1 MATTTERAQKPIE
14 RANDLQNPTP
24 MMAQYLE
31 IKRQYPDFILL
42 YRLGDFFE
50 MFFEDAVTVS
60 RELELTLTGRDC
72 GDGNRAAMCGVPFH
86 KSDLYIG
93 KLVELGHK
101 VAVCEQTEDPAN
113 AKGLVRR
120 EIVRVVT
127 PGTITDGS
135 LLQEQR
141 NNYLAAVCRASH
153 GDGIAFADISTG
165 QVSATY
171 LTGADREARL
181 LDELGTYAP
190 RELLCNLTQRASEEF
205 FSPLIERCHTM
216 ITAGDPERFLQPQA
230 FAAVNDTF
238 PHERGLFSEDE
249 SPAVCAVGALLAYIR
264 ETQMCAAFARELV
277 RYDDGQFM
285 EIDFNTRRNLELTET
300 MRNKEKRGSLL
311 WVLDKT
317 ETSMGARKL
326 REWVSK
332 PLLHPAQI
340 MRRQASVA
348 AFYNAYL
355 LREELQSCLSRVL
368 DLERLTAKAVYG
380 TANAKD
386 LFAIGQSL
394 REVPSILSLL
404 REFDGKEIGALCERI
419 DPLTSLS
426 DTLCRAIDEK
436 APLTVREGGMI
447 RDGYNDNI
455 DYLRSIEKDS
465 QAWIKSIEEQ
475 ERELTGIKTLRV
487 SDNKVFGYY
496 IEVTKSYLDM
506 VPDRYIRK
514 QTLTNCERFIT
525 QELKEMESTILGARD
540 KLAALEYQ
548 LFEELRHMVI
558 DNANKIQATASALAE
573 LDVFLSFATVA
584 SDNRYVMPEIDADS
598 EIVIRDG
605 RHPVVEQFV
614 TDAYFVPN
622 DTTLD
627 TKNNRLMLI
636 TGPNMAGKSTYM
648 RQVALITLMAQI
660 GSFVPAASAKIGIVD
675 KLFTRVGASDD
686 LASGQ
691 STFMLEMT
699 EVSYILKNATERS
712 LIIYDEVGRGTS
724 TYDGMSIA
732 RAVVEYTSSKNI
744 GAKTLFATHYHELTV
759 LEGKLEGVVNYHIA
773 AKKRG
778 DSVTFLRRIVR
789 GATDDSFGIE
799 VAKLAGVPDAVV
811 RRAREILAEIEEAG
825 GVKTPLPVVQDS
837 ENGLFAGLADEAVTD
852 MESEAAD
859 KIRAIDVNTLTP
871 IEALNLVYSLKNLL
885 DRR

>member
-1 MATTTERAQKPIE
+1 MAKTTEREQPTIE
-14 RANDLQNPTP
+14 RASELQNPSP

-31 IKRQYPDFILL
+31 IKKKYPDFILL

-72 GDGNRAAMCGVPFH
+72 GDGYRAAMCGVPFH

-93 KLVELGHK
+93 KLVEIGHK
-101 VAVCEQTEDPAN
+101 VAVCEQTEDPAS

-135 LLQEQR
+135 LLQENR

-153 GDGIAFADISTG
+153 GDGIAFADVSTG

-171 LTGADREARL
+171 LTGADRESRL

-190 RELLCNLTQRASEEF
+190 RELLCNLSQKAATEAFR
-205 FSPLIERCHTM
+205 PLIERYNTM
-216 ITAGDPERFLQPQA
+216 ITAGSPDRFAQEEA
-230 FAAVNDTF
+230 VSAVNETF

-249 SPAVCAVGALLAYIR
+249 LPAVCAIGALLAYIR
-264 ETQMCAAFARELV
+264 ETQMCGAFARELV

-285 EIDFNTRRNLELTET
+285 DIDFNTRRNLELLES
-300 MRNKEKRGSLL
+300 MRNKDKKGTLL

-326 REWVSK
+326 REWIAK
-332 PLLHPAQI
+332 PLLNPAPI
-340 MRRQASVA
+340 MRRQAAVS
-348 AFYNAYL
+348 AFFDAYL
-355 LREELQSCLSRVL
+355 LREELRDSLSHIL

-386 LFAIGQSL
+386 LLSIGQSL
-394 REVPSILSLL
+394 REVPTILSLL
-404 REFDGKEIGALCERI
+404 REFDRKEIIALRDRI
-419 DPLTSLS
+419 NPLSELS
-426 DTLCRAIDEK
+426 DTLCRAIDDK

-447 RDGYNDNI
+447 RDGYHNDV
-455 DYLRSIEKDS
+455 DYLRSIKEDS
-465 QAWIKSIEEQ
+465 AAWIRSIEEQ
-475 ERELTGIKTLRV
+475 ERELTGIKSLRV
-487 SDNKVFGYY
+487 NDNKVFGYY
-496 IEVTKSYLDM
+496 IEVTKSYLHM
-506 VPDRYIRK
+506 VPDRYIRR

-525 QELKEMESTILGARD
+525 QELKEIESTILGARD
-540 KLAALEYQ
+540 KLDALEYQ
-548 LFEELRHMVI
+548 LFEELRHMVV
-558 DNANKIQATASALAE
+558 DAANEIQATAAVLAE

-584 SDNRYVMPEIDADS
+584 ADNRYVMPEIDAGT

-605 RHPVVEQFV
+605 RHPVVEKFV
-614 TDAYFVPN
+614 SDAYFVPN
-622 DTTLD
+622 DTVLD
-627 TKNNRLMLI
+627 TQNNRLMLI

-699 EVSYILKNATERS
+699 EVSYILKNATGRS

-732 RAVVEYTSSKNI
+732 RAVVEYTHSKKI

-759 LEGKLEGVVNYHIA
+759 LEESFEGVVNYHIA

-811 RRAREILAEIEEAG
+811 RRAREILADIEASG
-825 GVKTPLPVVQDS
+825 LKAPLPTVKEQ
-837 ENGLFAGLADEAVTD
+837 NLGFAGLADEVETD
-852 MESEAAD
+852 KAGEAAD
-859 KIRAIDVNTLTP
+859 KIRALDLNTLTP
-871 IEALNLVYSLKNLL
+871 IEALNFVYSLKNML
-885 DRR
+885 DQH